1 MKNLSFLFFILI
13 SQFLYSQDIDNQIN
27 DIEKKLISWRH
38 DFHKYP
44 EVSNRE
50 FRTSEVIAK
59 HLESLGINV
68 TRNVGVNGV
77 VGILEG
83 KNKGKVVALRA
94 DMDALPITEDN
105 GLPYQSVN
113 NGVMHACGH
122 DSHMSILMATAEI
135 LSKNN
140 DFNGTVKFIF
150 QGAEEGPP
158 PGEEGGA
165 RMMIKEGVL
174 KNPDVDAIFGLHISS
189 MLPMN
194 KVFYKPRG
202 FFASSSRFTVKVIG
216 SQSHGGTPWLGV
228 DPIVITSQII
238 NSFQTIISRES
249 NLTNEPAVISFG
261 IIEGGNRFN
270 IIPNEVNLVGT
281 VRSLDY
287 EMRDYIKKRMIE
299 LAEGIAKSYGGTA
312 IVDIVDGA
320 DITYNDP
327 DLMEQM
333 LPSLKKSAGKNNV
346 ILNNAKTLAEDYA
359 YYLNEIPGFMFE
371 LGAYNTN
378 EKRKSPPHHTPD
390 FFIDDNSMLLGVK
403 VMTNLALD
411 FLDSE

>member
-1 MKNLSFLFFILI
+1 MKNLSFIFFVLI
-13 SQFLYSQDIDNQIN
+13 SQFSHSQTLDNQIN
-27 DIEKKLISWRH
+27 EIEDKLISWRH

-59 HLESLGINV
+59 HLESLGITV

-83 KNKGKVVALRA
+83 KNKGKVVALRS
-94 DMDALPITEDN
+94 DMDALPITEN
-105 GLPYQSVN
+105 NNLNYQSVN
-113 NGVMHACGH
+113 DGVMHACGH

-174 KNPDVDAIFGLHISS
+174 ENPEVDAIFGLHISS
-189 MLPMN
+189 LLPMN
-194 KVFYKPRG
+194 KVFYKPKG

-228 DPIVITSQII
+228 DPIVISSQII

-281 VRSLDY
+281 IRSLDY
-287 EMRDYIKKRMIE
+287 EMRDYIKQRMIE

-327 DLMEQM
+327 ELMEQM
-333 LPSLKKSAGKNNV
+333 LPSLKSSAGKNNV
-346 ILNNAKTLAEDYA
+346 ILNSAKTIAEDYA

-371 LGAYNTN
+371 LGGYNIN
-378 EKRKSPPHHTPD
+378 EERKAPPHHTPD
-390 FFIDDNSMLLGVK
+390 FFIDDSSMLLGVK

>member
-27 DIEKKLISWRH
+27 DIEEKLISWRH

>member
-1 MKNLSFLFFILI
+1 MKNLSFIFFVLI
-13 SQFLYSQDIDNQIN
+13 SQFSHSQTLDNQIN
-27 DIEKKLISWRH
+27 EIEDKLISWRH

-59 HLESLGINV
+59 HLESLGITV

-83 KNKGKVVALRA
+83 KNKGKVVALRS
-94 DMDALPITEDN
+94 DMDALPITEN
-105 GLPYQSVN
+105 NNLNYQSVN
-113 NGVMHACGH
+113 DGVMHACGH

-174 KNPDVDAIFGLHISS
+174 ENPEVDAIFGLHISS
-189 MLPMN
+189 LLPMN
-194 KVFYKPRG
+194 KVFYKPKG
-202 FFASSSRFTVKVIG
+202 FFASSSRVTVKVIG

-228 DPIVITSQII
+228 DPIVISSQII

-281 VRSLDY
+281 IRSLDY
-287 EMRDYIKKRMIE
+287 EMRDYIKQRMIE

-327 DLMEQM
+327 ELMEQM
-333 LPSLKKSAGKNNV
+333 LPSLKSSAGNNNV
-346 ILNNAKTLAEDYA
+346 ILNSAKTIAEDYA

-371 LGAYNTN
+371 LGGYNIN
-378 EKRKSPPHHTPD
+378 EERKAPPHHTPD
-390 FFIDDNSMLLGVK
+390 FFIDDSSMLLGVK

>member
-27 DIEKKLISWRH
+27 DIEEKLISWRH

-378 EKRKSPPHHTPD
+378 EKREAPPHHTPD

>member
-1 MKNLSFLFFILI
+1 MKNLSFLLFILI

-27 DIEKKLISWRH
+27 DIEEKLISWRH

-174 KNPDVDAIFGLHISS
+174 KKPDVDAIFGLHISS

-378 EKRKSPPHHTPD
+378 EKRKAPPHHTPD

>member
-13 SQFLYSQDIDNQIN
+13 SQFSYSQDIDNQIN
-27 DIEKKLISWRH
+27 DIEEKLISWRH

-371 LGAYNTN
+371 VGAYNTN
-378 EKRKSPPHHTPD
+378 EKRKAPPHHTPD

>member
-1 MKNLSFLFFILI
+1 
-13 SQFLYSQDIDNQIN
+13 
-27 DIEKKLISWRH
+27 
-38 DFHKYP
+38 
-44 EVSNRE
+44 
-50 FRTSEVIAK
+50 
-59 HLESLGINV
+59 
-68 TRNVGVNGV
+68 
-77 VGILEG
+77 
-83 KNKGKVVALRA
+83 
-94 DMDALPITEDN
+94 
-105 GLPYQSVN
+105 
-113 NGVMHACGH
+113 
-122 DSHMSILMATAEI
+122 
-135 LSKNN
+135 
-140 DFNGTVKFIF
+140 
-150 QGAEEGPP
+150 
-158 PGEEGGA
+158 
-165 RMMIKEGVL
+165 
-174 KNPDVDAIFGLHISS
+174 
-189 MLPMN
+189 MN